1 MASIS
6 IALATYNGAKY
17 LPAQLD
23 SLARQTRL
31 PDELVVCDDTSADGT
46 KDLILDFAGRA
57 PFPVRFHEN
66 ERRLGY
72 RDNFMRAVELCR
84 SDVVAFC
91 DQDDIWEPHK
101 LAAMERVFEEPDVYL
116 AFHNAAVITGDGKAH
131 GRLYK
136 ARSGIEMSAPLGRN
150 PWIVVPG
157 FAQMFRRSLAR
168 FSFLHAHSVDV
179 DWPGETLPHDRWFY
193 FLASVFGRIA
203 FLGEPLARYRQHEEN
218 AFGLYTDTR
227 SNIDRVFRG
236 ESFIRAAVDW
246 SRNRSELLQR
256 MREERLTPEEEARVA
271 AAISYYDALRQR
283 LLSRMPVYAAGSLP
297 ARLRALCAFAR
308 QGGYT
313 GIHGS
318 ARFGWKELLMDA
330 YVGVPFGPIARRL
343 ISRRSPAAAGY
354 APISPRAAPTGAT
367 SPGSAETE
375 N

>member
-6 IALATYNGAKY
+6 IALTTYNGAKY
-17 LPAQLD
+17 LPVQLD

-31 PDELVVCDDTSADGT
+31 PDELVVCDDASADAT
-46 KDLILDFAGRA
+46 KNVILDFAGRA

-72 RDNFMRAVELCR
+72 RDNFMQAVALCR
-84 SDVVAFC
+84 SDLVAFC
-91 DQDDIWEPHK
+91 DQDDIWEAHK
-101 LAAMERVFEEPDVYL
+101 LATMERVFDEPEVYL
-116 AFHNAAVITGDGKAH
+116 AFHNATVITRQGKAC

-136 ARSGIEMSAPLGRN
+136 AAGPGIEMSAPLGRN

-157 FAQMFRRSLAR
+157 FTQMFRRELTR
-168 FSFLHAHSVDV
+168 FSFLHPASVDV

-203 FLGEPLARYRQHEEN
+203 FLGEPLARYRQHGEN

-256 MREERLTPEEEARVA
+256 MREGRLTPEEHSRVA

-283 LLSRMPVYAAGSLP
+283 LLSRMSVYAAGSSL

-313 GIHGS
+313 GVHGS

-343 ISRRSPAAAGY
+343 FH
-354 APISPRAAPTGAT
+354 
-367 SPGSAETE
+367 
-375 N
+375 